1 MMMTIHLD
9 GKHLYFPSYEEH
21 VTTSGAVTPYEPQT
35 PTRCQST
42 FSCFLPHLY
51 DFARRFAGFCLLGD
65 EDRRWVVANAG
76 ASEMEPRRWS
86 LLGEPEPEPP
96 PLDNGE
102 LTRWLGKV
110 ELE

>member
-1 MMMTIHLD
+1 MWGARDHFRGRNPHLD
-9 GKHLYFPSYEEH
+9 TAAHCK
-21 VTTSGAVTPYEPQT
+21 
-35 PTRCQST
+35 ST
-42 FSCFLPHLY
+42 FHCSLPHLY
-51 DFARRFAGFCLLGD
+51 DFASRFAGFCLLGDED

-96 PLDNGE
+96 PLDSGE